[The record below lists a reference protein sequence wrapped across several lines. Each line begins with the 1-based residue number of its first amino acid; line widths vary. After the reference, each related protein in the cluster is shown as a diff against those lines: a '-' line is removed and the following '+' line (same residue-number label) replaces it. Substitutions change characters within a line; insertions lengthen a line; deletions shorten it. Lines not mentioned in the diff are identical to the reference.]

1 MSTLCGVCTFGDATN
16 DADAPISYALAVMS
30 GFSTREEVA
39 CLLSESNTLT
49 SGLRTYCN
57 KCRQVQWLAQEQER
71 DAAIISYL
79 HESKMLCNYLDSF
92 EL

>member
-1 MSTLCGVCTFGDATN
+1 MSTMCGVCTFGDATK

-30 GFSTREEVA
+30 GFSTREDVV
-39 CLLSESNTLT
+39 CLVSESNTLT

-57 KCRQVQWLAQEQER
+57 KCRRVQWLAQERER

-79 HESKMLCNYLDSF
+79 YESKMLCNYSDSF